1 MTSICFYASSFCLIC
16 AIKIWNVPETI
27 ISLLFQVE
35 FQGQQE
41 FQVQQE
47 AQAGLGLADLQ
58 EEQEREVRRALL
70 DLLVLLDLQGPLE
83 RRVYKA
89 LPVTLGLQV

>member
-1 MTSICFYASSFCLIC
+1 MLICHTFNEVTVTSICFYASSFCLIC

-47 AQAGLGLADLQ
+47 AH
-58 EEQEREVRRALL
+58 RL
-70 DLLVLLDLQGPLE
+70 D
-83 RRVYKA
+83 
-89 LPVTLGLQV
+89 